1 MRQPATTTIP
11 NTCIIEKGTLPSKHE
26 GKKKKIKKKN
36 LKQLDLLLLQVI

>member
-26 GKKKKIKKKN
+26 GKKKIKKKN
-36 LKQLDLLLLQVI
+36 LKKLDLLLLQVI